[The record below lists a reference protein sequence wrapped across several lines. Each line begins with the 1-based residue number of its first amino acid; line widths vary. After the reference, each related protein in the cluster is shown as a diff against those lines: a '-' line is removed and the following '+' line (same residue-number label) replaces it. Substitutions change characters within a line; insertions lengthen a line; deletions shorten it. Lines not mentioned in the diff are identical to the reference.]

1 MIDSECFN
9 RLIKLIFDGPKNHLP
24 LIDGIDFLSLNNLAT
39 VPEKLLHADFSFIIL
54 LTANLGKQIKLP
66 NLIDCPVKTK
76 LNICVK
82 DNKV

>member
-1 MIDSECFN
+1 MVFQKI
-9 RLIKLIFDGPKNHLP
+9 LALP
-24 LIDGIDFLSLNNLAT
+24 LIEEIDFLSLNNLAHD

-76 LNICVK
+76 VK
-82 DNKV
+82 YLCKR

>member
-9 RLIKLIFDGPKNHLP
+9 RLIKLIFDGPKNLLP

-76 LNICVK
+76 VK
-82 DNKV
+82 YLCKR